1 MLYDPELNLRIGK
14 EIARLGTAAIPMD
27 FLPAG
32 HISVMGDYHN
42 MYWGQ
47 GARIIRAVRFCASH
61 PNLFPVVISNFGCG
75 PDSFLSKYVEEEMEK
90 QGRKPLLEIELDA
103 HSARAGMVTR
113 LEAYFDVITSYYSL
127 NSDGPRAGSAS
138 DKAPRAEWQ
147 YQEA

>member
-1 MLYDPELNLRIGK
+1 
-14 EIARLGTAAIPMD
+14 MD

-47 GARIIRAVRFCASH
+47 GARIIRAVRFCGSH

-113 LEAYFDVITSYYSL
+113 LEAYFDVITSYYNL
-127 NSDGPRAGSAS
+127 NSDGPRAGAAS
-138 DKAPRAEWQ
+138 DKAKRAEWQ